1 MAKLPPKKLP
11 FIDKKEI
18 NSALGANWSA
28 KRGKINIDSL
38 IKNKKEEVANTSSA
52 TEIRTSKNATWKE
65 KPPSPEEAIFGKHY
79 LHCEEKEIFP
89 KIIENLNIL
98 FSGEDYAPISEIFF
112 FNAGFGAGKST
123 FAYLAEYYFLLW
135 NLHLK
140 SMCTFYGQMQGS
152 KFAFMNVGPTANK
165 AKDIVFSGLY
175 TNVNKCKWFEKNG
188 YTIDPQVTS
197 RIKFKGYPELEIM
210 PAESS
215 LKSAPT
221 GFNLLFCGVDECAAD
236 DCFITKTEDLFQDI
250 FYMVNNR
257 RKSRFEYADCKGLII
272 CTSTAGTESRYFEEF
287 MFEIECQYKER
298 YPEDTKS
305 RIIDTPIKAP
315 HGKVMIRRHPSWE
328 VNPKYQFDIDKGNT
342 FHLTIAR
349 ENRRGDKVA
358 YELDVPKSLE
368 AEYRDNPERFL
379 RNNASIPAMAI
390 SRFFKELDRIKENI
404 NKTRLDPL
412 PNPISSDGKLLP
424 FYPDEAWQ
432 MLDANFCAEDDIRYY
447 AHIDLAT
454 INDHVGLCIGHRG
467 EDVVIDGVPF
477 KTAIID
483 LSASFVSDGSKEI
496 KIKDVK
502 KFFINVLQKR
512 NFQYKFN
519 KITLDQYQST
529 ETIQDFTA
537 LGMLCEKKRVTV
549 LSFNCLKELWYGKR
563 LDIFYDNQLLW
574 EAERLEDKGTVVEK
588 SIGATDDEIEC
599 VARVVEEVL
608 AGDAPEAPKRPR
620 VSKGIVGV
628 GGFNAI
634 AAPTDRPQ
642 RGGFR
647 GNIKP
652 RSGGGNNSMGVF

>member
-1 MAKLPPKKLP
+1 MGRRAPKSLPN
-11 FIDKKEI
+11 I
-18 NSALGANWSA
+18 NKPDITKALGI
-28 KRGKINIDSL
+28 KGKINLDALISSKKSEVADLSNNIV
-38 IKNKKEEVANTSSA
+38 IKN
-52 TEIRTSKNATWKE
+52 SKNATWKE
-65 KPPSPEEAIFGKHY
+65 RPPSPEEAIFGKNY
-79 LHCEEKEIFP
+79 LNCNEKEIFP
-89 KIIENLNIL
+89 KIIENLKIL

-175 TNVNKCKWFEKNG
+175 TNVNKCKWFERNG
-188 YTIDPQVTS
+188 FVIDPQVTS

-257 RKSRFEYADCKGLII
+257 RKSRFEYAACKGLVI
-272 CTSTAGTESRYFEEF
+272 CTSTAGTEARYFEEF
-287 MFEIECQYKER
+287 MFEAECRYKNEYKEFAK
-298 YPEDTKS
+298 D
-305 RIIDTPIKAP
+305 RIKDTPISVP

-328 VNPKYQFDIDKGNT
+328 VNPKYQPDIDAGHT
-342 FHLTIAR
+342 FHISIMR
-349 ENRRGDKVA
+349 EDRKGEKIV

-404 NKTRLDPL
+404 NRARVDPL
-412 PNPISSDGKLLP
+412 PNPISPEGKLLP
-424 FYPDEAWQ
+424 FYPNDAWQ
-432 MLDANFCAEDDIRYY
+432 MLDGSFFADDDPSVRYY

-454 INDHVGLCIGHRG
+454 INDHVGLCVGHRG
-467 EDVVIDGVPF
+467 PDVTIDGVGF

-483 LSASFVSDGSKEI
+483 LSASFVSNGVKEI
-496 KIKDVK
+496 RIKDVK
-502 KFFINVLQKR
+502 KFFINLLQKR
-512 NFQYKFN
+512 GFQFRFN

-529 ETIQDFTA
+529 ETIQDFNS
-537 LGMLCEKKRVTV
+537 LGMLCEKKRPTV
-549 LSFNCLKELWYGKR
+549 VSFNCLKELWYGQR

-574 EAERLEDKGTVVEK
+574 EAERLEDKGTVIEK

-599 VARVVEEVL
+599 VARVVEEIL
-608 AGDAPEAPKRPR
+608 AGDAPEAPPRPR
-620 VSKGIVGV
+620 VAKGIIGV
-628 GGFNAI
+628 GGFNELAN
-634 AAPTDRPQ
+634 RGESSKPQ
-642 RGGFR
+642 RAGR
-647 GNIKP
+647 GNIRP
-652 RSGGGNNSMGVF
+652 RSGGGMGII